1 MRTRGK
7 LLPTKT
13 LRHTNLFKR
22 ELRRAA
28 KRGARLDL
36 LEAVVQRLVR
46 GEPLDRRQRAHRL
59 SGEFE
64 QAWECH
70 VTPDLLLIWR
80 EFEDEIVLERLGS
93 HSDLFR
99 K

>member
-1 MRTRGK
+1 MQS
-7 LLPTKT
+7 KT
-13 LRHTNLFKR
+13 LRYASLFKK

-28 KRGARLDL
+28 RRGERLDL
-36 LEAVVQRLVR
+36 LDHIVR
-46 GEPLDRRQRAHRL
+46 QLREGQPLDRRHKAHKL
-59 SGEFE
+59 VGEFKGT
-64 QAWECH
+64 WECH

-80 EFEDEIVLERLGS
+80 ELETEIVLERLGS